1 MADGSVS
8 VPSLT
13 ANTAPIQ
20 SLVDSQKDRP
30 QELKAATAQYA
41 SDEARASETE
51 TKELGAEEKTAG
63 AMVPPKL
70 EVPPE
75 PKVKTTNPQQIWA
88 SAAMMLA
95 GLAPLL
101 TRTPL
106 TTAMNAASQVLTAYR
121 TGDQE
126 AANAAFAT
134 WKQASENAIQM
145 ANFQQKAYDEALAGV
160 ERRERLTIEE
170 RGQADREAEA
180 KFRATA
186 SAFNDETAFARF
198 QEGGLKAVA
207 ELQEQRQKWAEQIEE
222 HMPKLVEQHAFMQA
236 ANKLFNDPRYQELQQ
251 KDPVQAY
258 RLLMQ
263 IQSSAAPSMQM
274 KPEQQNQAAEKIQRD
289 IRSDPMYKAWEGAHT
304 SASEIGI
311 TLNKLKDG
319 SISETVAADQ
329 FTRAFNGGNAI
340 RGFQQK
346 MLTDHASLYQQ
357 AQVFAK
363 KFQNGGLL
371 SNDQLQVMGQAA
383 QFAVQYMNQQMAG
396 QVLQAYANA
405 AQEGITHPEAA
416 IPEEVMSSIQQ
427 DPGSWPHQLVEH
439 KPPPAAVQK
448 LKTDPSPQMKSFFD
462 QKYGQGAAD
471 SALGG
476 GGG

>member
-1 MADGSVS
+1 MADGTT

-20 SLVDSQKDRP
+20 NIVDSQKDRP
-30 QELKAATAQYA
+30 AQLKAALADYTK
-41 SDEARASETE
+41 SEADASERE
-51 TKELGAEEKTAG
+51 TKELGAEEKTAN
-63 AMVPPKL
+63 ALAPPKL
-70 EVPPE
+70 ELPPE
-75 PKVKTTNPQQIWA
+75 PKVKTTDPQQVWA
-88 SAAMMLA
+88 SAAMALA

-106 TTAMNAASQVLTAYR
+106 TTAINAAAQVLTAYR
-121 TGDQE
+121 QGDQQ

-160 ERRERLTIEE
+160 ERRERMTIEE
-170 RGQADREAEA
+170 RTQADRETEA
-180 KFRATA
+180 KLRGVLSSFG
-186 SAFNDETAFARF
+186 DETGLARM
-198 QEGGLKAVA
+198 EVGGVDAVA
-207 ELQEQRQKWAEQIEE
+207 HLNETNARNWVLFEE
-222 HMPKLVEQHAFMQA
+222 SLPKLAQSHAFMDRL
-236 ANKLFNDPRYQELQQ
+236 NDIKNDPRFQQ
-251 KDPVQAY
+251 LLAKDPVAAH
-258 RLLMQ
+258 RLLMEMQ
-263 IQSSAAPSMQM
+263 TSLAPSMQM

-357 AQVFAK
+357 AQIFAK
-363 KFQNGGLL
+363 KFQNGGFL

-405 AQEGITHPEAA
+405 AQEGITHPETA

-476 GGG
+476 VGG